1 MRFLFTLLTF
11 LLVSISAYSQEMVDM
26 VVITK
31 DYKTDKKDGGATVK
45 VYDGATVVQTFVSP
59 SNGKVTFQLP
69 AGKVYKLEISK
80 AGKVTRYANVNLKGV
95 TTEAIQGAGNVQ
107 SPEISVGLFEELP
120 GVDYSYVKSN
130 PFTEFYFESGNPQ
143 LQYDDIVAGRM
154 KNKIDKIIADSEKQ
168 KGAADAQ
175 YNEAIK
181 NADALYNQKKYEEA
195 LKQYEAASA
204 LKPTEK
210 YPADRIVEIDGI
222 IKAQKNANAAN
233 AQIEE
238 DYKNLINAANALR
251 DQKKYEEAI
260 AKYNEALTKKQEQY
274 PKDEIMKCQTA
285 MANAKK
291 EAENQAKYDQAM
303 KDANGFFTQKSWMAA
318 KDKYKEAL
326 KFKPNDPVATAKL
339 AEIDGKLNEQKAEQ
353 DKKKKFDETVA
364 AADALFGQE
373 KWLDAKA
380 KYQEALTM
388 NAAATYPSDKIKECD
403 AKLAE
408 IEKEKAKQAQIE
420 KLLAEGNTALS
431 ANQLPAAK
439 AKFQEVL
446 KLDDKNATALAKIA
460 EVDAKIADEKA
471 NAEKIAQAKAL
482 VAEGD
487 ALAKAGKN
495 PEAKAKYEA
504 AQAIREDA
512 SVKAKI
518 DAIDALIAAA
528 AQKAEQKAK
537 FDKAIQEGDA
547 ALAANDLAGAKAKY
561 AEAQTLDPAS
571 TVPKSKIAE
580 VEKRIAAEQAAADK
594 QKKYTEAFQKGMDAL
609 SARDYA
615 GAKSKFLE
623 AIAADNTKQEA
634 KDRLAEV
641 DKIIA
646 DNAAAAANKAK
657 YEAAMKAGD
666 DLAKTAKYAEAKVKY
681 LEAQKIDP
689 VQTVPAAKIQEMD
702 AALANADKAKQV
714 TQLITEASAA
724 ISKKDAVTAKAKLDQ
739 AAGLDPGNAQVT
751 AKQQELAVLETNLAN
766 EAAKKAQ
773 FDALKKEGMDL
784 AASGEWAAAKDKLNQ
799 AKALQADAEIDKK
812 LAELDKKIAEA
823 NAAAQNKA
831 KYDAAM
837 SDAANLQASG
847 KLIEAKARYQ
857 EASKLDPTQTS
868 PVEKIKEID
877 AAIAKAE
884 KTKQVEQLLA
894 DGNSLMAKN
903 DLAGSK
909 AKFQQVISLD
919 PSNATASAKLQ
930 EIAVLE
936 SQAMDAAAKK
946 QQFEALK
953 KAGMDLFAT
962 GKYPESKQKLLEAK
976 AIQADPAIDQK
987 LAEIEAKL
995 AEASSAAEKKA
1006 KYEAA
1011 MAEGTALQSSGKL
1024 PEAKAKYQEA
1034 ASLDPAQQ
1042 APKDK
1047 IKEVDNAIA
1056 NAAKQ
1061 AQVVQLLVEGNTAMN
1076 SKDYATAKNKFQQ
1089 VLTLD
1094 PNNAEAKSQLQNAIN
1109 GEKESM
1115 TAAAADAKFTQLK
1128 AEATALMSQSKWSD
1142 AKSKWNEAKAIKSEP
1157 LIDQKIAECDAKIAE
1172 LAKGA
1177 ENEQKYNAAMQA
1189 AQALEQAKKYDEAI
1203 AKCNEALSFKNAQEP
1218 KDRIAAIQLAKQQEA
1233 ANAQKNAEFAQKV
1246 KAGDDAVAKK
1256 DFAGA
1261 VKLYDEALAI
1271 KNDPAVVTKRQEA
1284 EKAAAGQSGGEAD
1297 EQYKKIL
1304 EVGQR
1309 SIDEKNYTKAIDMY
1323 NRAIKLRPDDV
1334 LPKQKL
1340 DEIEALMKAEK
1351 EQKEKLAAYN
1361 KKIGEAEAAAKA
1373 NKLENAISLY
1383 EQAKTIKPDETLPDE
1398 RIAAIRLQLA
1408 NTPDPAAE
1416 ATKKYNE
1423 AMAAGNASA
1432 GVKDYTAALNS
1443 YQTALSVKPG
1453 DKPAADKVAEMRQ
1466 ILDNLAKSEKNKA
1479 EIDGLIAKA
1488 DALFTKK
1495 EWSNAKAVYEQV
1507 LVKQANNAYAIS
1519 QIELCDKN
1527 MMVERNE
1534 EEERA
1539 YQKIIMKG
1547 NENFDTK
1554 DYKKA
1559 KDYYKRALTIRPTD
1573 PYPKRRLDEI
1583 ENLLNPKPTNPVV
1596 TTVTPPVVTK
1606 EPEKLPTI
1614 PGTQTDNSLVDGQK
1628 RLEAASKERKSR
1640 IGTRFK
1646 KKVDKINDGSGELAN
1661 QQKEKA
1667 VQNDGTLSD
1676 ITVKNALA
1684 ADSSQVGREEN
1695 VAVLDEK
1702 EKQIENEATSSQIVK
1717 EAAIQDQ
1724 KSQLNLTQ
1732 QTVEENNSILDG
1744 SAITNAEVLK
1754 EGNQERQ
1761 DAVGERISEDHKE
1774 NLHTDTQ
1781 FTEIRIKTEQKV
1793 VDEGEEHEEVRQS
1806 VQDAVDRKD
1815 EISADNQDKEDVSV
1829 EAMNQKLVKV
1839 NNTVSEKQMED
1850 MKQAPVNK
1858 EELNKI
1864 SQNYVDQQLDEN
1876 AEHQQNS
1883 LKFKDVINEKE
1894 NAVSEYDLTANEGRK
1909 ENAEKIKEGA
1919 ETKEELDRIDFN
1931 KTYEKSLNN
1940 TGEIQNE
1947 VIETEKYANL
1957 PSVVGEQN
1965 TVAYQQLN
1973 DGQQEKAISTAQDQQ
1988 LKHEGNQKTLD
1999 NTKTTVES
2007 NAVNNSDKPGNN
2019 AEVLKE
2025 KQNGLG
2031 EQERNMEQE
2040 KMERTL
2046 AQKKLLADIEKEGMR
2061 IDEKTANELG
2071 KLFPEGVSQEQ
2082 YDQVGSDGLVSA
2094 IVTRRIVVRN
2104 GHGDVYMRTQ
2114 TIEGITYSKNGQPC
2128 TEITWQRE
2136 TQDSKLQRNY

>member
-11 LLVSISAYSQEMVDM
+11 LLVSIATYSQEMVDM
-26 VVITK
+26 IVITK
-31 DYKTDKKDGGATVK
+31 DYKTDKKEGGAIVK

-59 SNGKVTFQLP
+59 SNGKITFQLP

-80 AGKVTRYANVNLKGV
+80 AGKVTRYTNVNLKGV
-95 TTEAIQGAGNVQ
+95 TTEAIQGSGNVQ

-120 GVDYSYVKSN
+120 GIDYSYVKSN
-130 PFTEFYFESGNPQ
+130 PFTEFYFQSGNPQ

-195 LKQYEAASA
+195 LKQYEAASS
-204 LKPTEK
+204 LKPTDK

-238 DYKNLINAANALR
+238 DYKNLINAANTLR

-274 PKDEIMKCQTA
+274 PKDEIVKCQTA

-318 KDKYKEAL
+318 KDKFKEAL

-373 KWLDAKA
+373 KWVDAKA

-388 NAAATYPSDKIKECD
+388 NSAATYPSDKIKECD
-403 AKLAE
+403 TKLGE

-420 KLLAEGNTALS
+420 KLLAEGNTAFT

-439 AKFQEVL
+439 TKFQEVL

-482 VAEGD
+482 VTEGD

-512 SVKAKI
+512 AVKAKI

-547 ALAANDLAGAKAKY
+547 ALAANDLTGAKAKY
-561 AEAQTLDPAS
+561 TEAQTLDPAS
-571 TVPKSKIAE
+571 TVPKAKIAE
-580 VEKRIAAEQAAADK
+580 VDKRIAADEAVADK
-594 QKKYTEAFQKGMDAL
+594 QKKYAEAYQKGMDAM
-609 SARDYA
+609 SAKDYA
-615 GAKSKFLE
+615 GAKVKFLE
-623 AIAADNTKQEA
+623 AIATDNTKQEA

-646 DNAAAAANKAK
+646 DNAAAAANQAK
-657 YEAAMKAGD
+657 YEVAMKAGD
-666 DLAKTAKYAEAKVKY
+666 DLAKTAKYAEAKAKY
-681 LEAQKIDP
+681 AEAQKIDP
-689 VQTVPAAKIQEMD
+689 TQTAPAAKIQEMD

-714 TQLITEASAA
+714 AQLITEASAA
-724 ISKKDAVTAKAKLDQ
+724 IVKKDASAAKAKLDQ

-751 AKQQELAVLETNLAN
+751 AKQQELAALETTLAG

-773 FDALKKEGMDL
+773 FETLKMEGMEL
-784 AASGEWAAAKDKLNQ
+784 AAKSEWASAKDKLTQ

-812 LAELDKKIAEA
+812 IAEIDKKIAEA
-823 NAAAQNKA
+823 SAAAQNKA
-831 KYDAAM
+831 KYDAAIA
-837 SDAANLQASG
+837 DATGLQAAG
-847 KLIEAKARYQ
+847 KLTEAKTKYQ
-857 EASKLDPTQTS
+857 EASKLDPSQAL

-877 AAIAKAE
+877 AAIANAE
-884 KTKQVEQLLA
+884 KTKQVNQLLT
-894 DGNSLMAKN
+894 DGNSLLAKN
-903 DLAGSK
+903 DLTGSK
-909 AKFQQVISLD
+909 AKFQQVITLD
-919 PSNATASAKLQ
+919 PSNATASSKLQ

-946 QQFEALK
+946 QQFETLK

-962 GKYPESKQKLLEAK
+962 GKYSESKQKLLEAK

-987 LAEIEAKL
+987 LTEIEAKM
-995 AEASSAAEKKA
+995 AEASSMAEKKA
-1006 KYEAA
+1006 KYDLA
-1011 MAEGTALQSSGKL
+1011 MSEGNALQASGKL
-1024 PEAKAKYQEA
+1024 PEAKVKFQEA
-1034 ASLDPAQQ
+1034 SSLDPTQQ

-1047 IKEVDNAIA
+1047 IKDVD
-1056 NAAKQ
+1056 
-1061 AQVVQLLVEGNTAMN
+1061 
-1076 SKDYATAKNKFQQ
+1076 
-1089 VLTLD
+1089 
-1094 PNNAEAKSQLQNAIN
+1094 
-1109 GEKESM
+1109 
-1115 TAAAADAKFTQLK
+1115 
-1128 AEATALMSQSKWSD
+1128 
-1142 AKSKWNEAKAIKSEP
+1142 
-1157 LIDQKIAECDAKIAE
+1157 
-1172 LAKGA
+1172 
-1177 ENEQKYNAAMQA
+1177 
-1189 AQALEQAKKYDEAI
+1189 
-1203 AKCNEALSFKNAQEP
+1203 
-1218 KDRIAAIQLAKQQEA
+1218 
-1233 ANAQKNAEFAQKV
+1233 FAQKV
-1246 KAGDDAVAKK
+1246 KAGDEAVAKK

-1261 VKLYDEALAI
+1261 VKLYDEALAL
-1271 KNDPAVVTKRQEA
+1271 KNESSVVTKRQEA
-1284 EKAAAGQSGGEAD
+1284 EKAASGQSDNEAD
-1297 EQYKKIL
+1297 DLYKKIL
-1304 EVGQR
+1304 ELGQR
-1309 SIDEKNYTKAIDMY
+1309 SIDEKNFIKAKDMY
-1323 NRAIKLRPDDV
+1323 NRAIKLRPGDTF
-1334 LPKQKL
+1334 PKQKL
-1340 DEIEALMKAEK
+1340 DEIDALMKAEK
-1351 EQKEKLAAYN
+1351 EQQEKLEAYT
-1361 KKIGEAEAAAKA
+1361 KKMGEAEAAAKV

-1383 EQAKTIKPDETLPDE
+1383 EQAKSIKPDETLPDE
-1398 RIAAIRLQLA
+1398 RIAAIRLLLA
-1408 NTPDPAAE
+1408 KKPDPALE
-1416 ATKKYNE
+1416 ASKKYNE
-1423 AMAAGNASA
+1423 AMTAGNASA
-1432 GVKDYTAALNS
+1432 SAKEYTAALKS
-1443 YQTALSVKPG
+1443 YQDALTIKPG
-1453 DKPAADKVAEMRQ
+1453 DKPAADKVAEMKQ
-1466 ILDNLAKSEKNKA
+1466 LLDDLAKSEKNKA
-1479 EIDGLIAKA
+1479 EIDGLITKA
-1488 DALFTKK
+1488 DALFAKK

-1507 LVKQANNAYAIS
+1507 LSKQANNAHAIS
-1519 QIELCDKN
+1519 QIELCDKKMIEDLN
-1527 MMVERNE
+1527 DE
-1534 EEERA
+1534 ENRA
-1539 YQKIIMKG
+1539 YQKIVLKG
-1547 NENFDTK
+1547 DENFDTK

-1559 KDYYKRALTIRPTD
+1559 KDYYKRALTIRPSD
-1573 PYPKRRLDEI
+1573 PYPKKRLQEI
-1583 ENLLNPKPTNPVV
+1583 EDLLNPKT
-1596 TTVTPPVVTK
+1596 TPPSLTTLAPPVANK

-1614 PGTQTDNSLVDGQK
+1614 PGTQTDNSLVEGQK
-1628 RLEAASKERKSR
+1628 RLEEASKERKSR
-1640 IGTRFK
+1640 IGSRFK

-1667 VQNDGTLSD
+1667 VQNDGTLST

-1684 ADSSQVGREEN
+1684 VDSSQAGREEN
-1695 VAVLDEK
+1695 IAVIDEK

-1732 QTVEENNSILDG
+1732 QTVDESNSILDG

-1761 DAVGERISEDHKE
+1761 DLVAESISEDHKE

-1793 VDEGEEHEEVRQS
+1793 VDEGKEHDDVRQS

-1815 EISADNQDKEDVSV
+1815 EISVENQDKEDVSV

-1864 SQNYVDQQLDEN
+1864 SLNYVSQQLDEN
-1876 AEHQQNS
+1876 EEHQQNS
-1883 LKFKDVINEKE
+1883 LKFKEVINEKE
-1894 NAVSEYDLTANEGRK
+1894 NVVSEYDLTANDARK
-1909 ENAEKIKEGA
+1909 ENAEKIKQGT

-1965 TVAYQQLN
+1965 TIAYQQLN
-1973 DGQQEKAISTAQDQQ
+1973 DGQQEKSIATAQDQQ
-1988 LKHEGNQKTLD
+1988 LKHEGNQKSLD
-1999 NTKTTVES
+1999 NSRTTVES
-2007 NAVNNSDKPGNN
+2007 NSTTNTDKPNNN

-2025 KQNGLG
+2025 KQSGLG
-2031 EQERNMEQE
+2031 AQDRNMEKE

-2046 AQKKLLADIEKEGMR
+2046 EQKKLLSEIEKQEMR
-2061 IDEKTANELG
+2061 IDEKTANDLG